1 MAADQI
7 AFIGGGNMGRAL
19 VAGLI
24 AHGTAPAQIAVA
36 DPSEA
41 VRQALA
47 ADFGVRTG
55 TDNAALAASADIVV
69 LAVKPQGMAGVLA
82 ALAPQLA
89 ARRPLLI
96 SIAAGVRTA
105 SIAGWSGTA
114 VPIVRAMPNRPA
126 LLGAGITGL
135 FATADTP
142 PTARARAEAVM
153 GAVGELVWVQTEDDL
168 DVVTA
173 VSGSGPAYFFLLA
186 EQLALSAVRRGL
198 DPHTARRLAVATLH
212 GAGRMAAEGD
222 GDFAR
227 LRTEVTSP
235 GGTTEAA
242 LKAFAAA
249 RFDGIVAAAVDAA
262 VLRGRELS
270 EAKP

>member
-1 MAADQI
+1 MTAQQI

-24 AHGTAPAQIAVA
+24 AHGTPPAGLAVS

-41 VRQALA
+41 VRKALA

-55 TDNAALAASADIVV
+55 NDNNALAATADIIV
-69 LAVKPQGMAGVLA
+69 LAVKPQGMAGVIT
-82 ALAPQLA
+82 ALAPMLGQ
-89 ARRPLLI
+89 RRPLLI

-105 SIAGWSGTA
+105 ALASWSGA
-114 VPIVRAMPNRPA
+114 RLPIVRAMPNRPA
-126 LLGAGITGL
+126 LVGAGITGL
-135 FATADTP
+135 FATPDTP
-142 PTARARAEAVM
+142 PEARKRAEAVM

-186 EQLALSAVRRGL
+186 EQLAHSAVRRGL
-198 DPHTARRLAVATLH
+198 DPHVARRLAVATLS
-212 GAGRMAAEGD
+212 GAGRLAADSD
-222 GDFAR
+222 GDLAR
-227 LRTEVTSP
+227 LRAEVTSK

-242 LKAFAAA
+242 LNAFSAAG
-249 RFDGIVAAAVDAA
+249 FDGIVAAAVDAA

-270 EAKP
+270 ESST